1 MSNTVVENVVDCV
14 PENALDV
21 AQPAT
26 YFAPAGRDEPDELR
40 REVQVVENTPFLQQV
55 LDAMPSMVAILNDR
69 RQIVAANSVLLNVLN
84 ATVCDV
90 LSKRPGEAVGCI
102 RAKEG
107 PGGCGTARHC
117 VTCGAV
123 NAILESQ
130 KTEQKVVRDC
140 RILVDVPTG
149 IAPLDLRVTATPIA
163 IGANTFVVVAIDD
176 ISQANRLAVL
186 QRIFFHDVLNTA
198 GCVQGYAQ
206 YLADELSDNGDVCT
220 RMIQL
225 TDGLIEAIQSQRD
238 LIRAEA
244 GDLKSQPVAMR
255 ASRILEELCFQ
266 YEQHPSALDR
276 TIEVPYAWGGTVV
289 ADRQILHRV
298 LGNMLKNALEATSP
312 GSTVSIGCREQ
323 NDDVIFAVHN
333 AEFMPEEV
341 QLQVFQRS
349 FSTKHEPGHGIGTHS
364 IKLLGER
371 YLKGKVGF
379 SSYPTK
385 GTSFWLAIPKI
396 PADRGN

>member
-1 MSNTVVENVVDCV
+1 MSDTIVDNAVGCTSGSV
-14 PENALDV
+14 PAV
-21 AQPAT
+21 AHPAT

-55 LDAMPSMVAILNDR
+55 LDAMPGMVAILNNR
-69 RQIVAANSVLLNVLN
+69 RQIVAANSVLLNVLD
-84 ATVCDV
+84 ATVCQV
-90 LSKRPGEAVGCI
+90 LAKRPGEAVGCV

-107 PGGCGTARHC
+107 PGGCGTSRHC

-140 RILVDVPTG
+140 RILVDIPTG

-163 IGANTFVVVAIDD
+163 IGADTFVVVAIED

-206 YLADELSDNGDVCT
+206 YLVDEMSENGDICT

-255 ASRILEELCFQ
+255 TGRVLEEVRFQ
-266 YEQHPSALDR
+266 YEQHPLAVDR
-276 TIEVPYAWGGTVV
+276 TIEVSYAWDGTVV

-323 NDDVIFAVHN
+323 TDDVIFAVHN

-349 FSTKHEPGHGIGTHS
+349 FSTKNEPGRGIGTHS

-379 SSYPTK
+379 SSQPAT
-385 GTSFWLAIPKI
+385 GTTFWLAVPKI